1 MEEMLWGAPGS
12 AGFSHEEGRVLW
24 PALKGHDFKGNVKT
38 GGPMFSGSGWEQG
51 AGACGVCHL
60 CPLMLR
66 AQSWLWVVGDSG
78 GVTH

>member
-1 MEEMLWGAPGS
+1 
-12 AGFSHEEGRVLW
+12 
-24 PALKGHDFKGNVKT
+24 
-38 GGPMFSGSGWEQG
+38 MFSGSGWEQG

-78 GVTH
+78 GVTQQSDDCCHWPQWSEPPLALMGKAKHPQRP